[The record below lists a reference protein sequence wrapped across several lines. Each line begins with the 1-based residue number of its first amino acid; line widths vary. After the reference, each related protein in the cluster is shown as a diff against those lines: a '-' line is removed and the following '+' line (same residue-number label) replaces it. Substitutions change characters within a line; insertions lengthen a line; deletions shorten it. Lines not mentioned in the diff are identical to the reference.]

1 MLTDHTKYDILYTES
16 EVIIM
21 TRKIKKFDKVIDT
34 PKALAIYNEQECLR
48 EKIKELEKA
57 REKHFRKYLD
67 MEGQYSLDTV
77 SDPYAGQGFRGYNYK
92 YPSQEMKAKEDAE
105 RHAYYVKHIE
115 PLREQVAALDK
126 RIGEL
131 DEALCVALWG
141 FGREYFGIYRN
152 LTVAKKELAK
162 QIAYVEKLQK
172 ELKELENK

>member
-1 MLTDHTKYDILYTES
+1 
-16 EVIIM
+16 
-21 TRKIKKFDKVIDT
+21 
-34 PKALAIYNEQECLR
+34 
-48 EKIKELEKA
+48 
-57 REKHFRKYLD
+57 
-67 MEGQYSLDTV
+67 
-77 SDPYAGQGFRGYNYK
+77 
-92 YPSQEMKAKEDAE
+92 MKAKEDAE